1 MTSKKDEII
10 DYMLTQGGMPRR
22 DAEFPNAPEGWSRA
36 GAVEI
41 AKAAGIDPTDEHWE
55 VVRVLHG
62 AYKEDPDPKIAML
75 HDALAARFA
84 KQGGM
89 KHLYQILPGGPI
101 TQGCKLAG
109 LVPPPGST
117 DKGFGS
123 VR

>member
-1 MTSKKDEII
+1 MASDKDQII
-10 DYMLTQGGMPRR
+10 DYMLTQDGMPGR
-22 DAEFPNAPEGWSRA
+22 DPAFPNAPDGWSRA
-36 GAVEI
+36 VAEAVAE
-41 AKAAGIDPTDEHWE
+41 AAGLSLGEEHWE
-55 VVRVLHG
+55 VVRVLQG
-62 AYKEDPDPKIAML
+62 AYKEDPDPKVSML

-109 LVPPPGST
+109 LEPPPGST

>member
-10 DYMLTQGGMPRR
+10 DYMLTQGGMPGR
-22 DAEFPNAPEGWSRA
+22 DPQFPNAPDGWSRA
-36 GAVEI
+36 GAV
-41 AKAAGIDPTDEHWE
+41 AVANAAGIDPTEEHWE
-55 VVRVLHG
+55 VVRVLQG
-62 AYKEDPDPKIAML
+62 AYKEDPDPKVSML

-84 KQGGM
+84 KLGGM

-109 LVPPPGST
+109 LEPPPGST